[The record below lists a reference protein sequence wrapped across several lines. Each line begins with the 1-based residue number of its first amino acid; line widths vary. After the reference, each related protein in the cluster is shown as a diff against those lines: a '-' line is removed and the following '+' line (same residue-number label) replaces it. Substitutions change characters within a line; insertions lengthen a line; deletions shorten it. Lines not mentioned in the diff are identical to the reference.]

1 MVPQTEW
8 SYLEILRMCGVFSVG
23 IFYLLLY
30 PVKRF
35 KLFLKS
41 KESTGIIFSYVVFL
55 FVAGTNPML
64 INSSGMCVMMMIFCY
79 MSRFFKSNDA
89 MRIGSIRN

>member
-1 MVPQTEW
+1 MDRE
-8 SYLEILRMCGVFSVG
+8 F
-23 IFYLLLY
+23 
-30 PVKRF
+30 
-35 KLFLKS
+35 KS
-41 KESTGIIFSYVVFL
+41 KVGWWYHLILLILAGVTVFL